1 MSDNQPLES
10 ELMPDPLNDRV
21 MSIVPRPPNVPLS
34 KDRLYTRQEAK
45 KHHHAP
51 NAELIKNY

>member
-1 MSDNQPLES
+1 MSDNMPLES

-21 MSIVPRPPNVPLS
+21 MSIIPRPPNKPLS
-34 KDRLYTRQEAK
+34 KERLYSRHGSK
-45 KHHHAP
+45 RLHHTP

>member
-34 KDRLYTRQEAK
+34 KDRLYTRQGAK
-45 KHHHAP
+45 RHHHAP